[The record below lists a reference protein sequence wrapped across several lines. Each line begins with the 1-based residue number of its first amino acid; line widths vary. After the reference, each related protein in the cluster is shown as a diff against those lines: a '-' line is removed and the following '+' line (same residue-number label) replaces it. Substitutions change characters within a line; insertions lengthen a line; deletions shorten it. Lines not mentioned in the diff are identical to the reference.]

1 MSEELR
7 RRMVEEQ
14 LVRHGIS
21 DRRVLDAMG
30 RVPRE
35 AFVPEA
41 LASSAY
47 MDGPLSI
54 GGGQT
59 ISQPYIV
66 ARMLEAAAI
75 APGDRV
81 LDVGTGSGYAAAV
94 AAEMGATIVS
104 IERDVALG
112 EAARERL
119 QALGYDVAVT
129 IGDGTRGLESAAP
142 FDAILVAAAAPA
154 VPEAL
159 RAQLAIGGRLVIP
172 VGRTRQGQELR
183 RITRRSATEFD
194 ETVLEMVA
202 FVPLIGREGWPDAS
216 GDAES

>member
-7 RRMVEEQ
+7 RRMVEDQ

-66 ARMLEAAAI
+66 ALMAELAQVQ
-75 APGDRV
+75 PGDRV
-81 LDVGTGSGYAAAV
+81 LEVGAGSGYAAAILGQLADRV
-94 AAEMGATIVS
+94 FA
-104 IERDVALG
+104 IERHASLAG
-112 EAARERL
+112 TAAGRMQR
-119 QALGYDVAVT
+119 LGYANVT
-129 IGDGTRGLESAAP
+129 IRTGDGTLGLPEEAP
-142 FDAILVAAAAPA
+142 FDAILVAAGGK

-159 RAQLAIGGRLVIP
+159 RRQLTIGGRLVIP
-172 VGRTRQGQELR
+172 ASTPFSHQRLKRFTRTGPESWDKTVGPAVT
-183 RITRRSATEFD
+183 
-194 ETVLEMVA
+194 
-202 FVPLIGREGWPDAS
+202 FVPLVSRPD
-216 GDAES
+216 

>member
-7 RRMVEEQ
+7 RRMVEDQ
-14 LVRHGIS
+14 LLRHGIS

-104 IERDVALG
+104 IERDAALG

-129 IGDGTRGLESAAP
+129 IGDGTQGLESAAP

-159 RAQLAIGGRLVIP
+159 RAQLAMGGRLVIP

-183 RITRRSATEFD
+183 RIPRRSATEFG

-202 FVPLIGREGWPDAS
+202 FVPLIGREGWPDVS
-216 GDAES
+216 GDAGD

>member
-7 RRMVEEQ
+7 RRMVEDQ

-104 IERDVALG
+104 IERDAALG
-112 EAARERL
+112 EAARARL

-129 IGDGTRGLESAAP
+129 IGDGTQGLESAAP
-142 FDAILVAAAAPA
+142 FDAILVAAAAPT

-159 RAQLAIGGRLVIP
+159 RAQLAMGGRLVIP

-183 RITRRSATEFD
+183 RISRRSTTEFD

-202 FVPLIGREGWPDAS
+202 FVPLIGHEGWPDAS
-216 GDAES
+216 GGAES

>member
-7 RRMVEEQ
+7 RRMVEDQ

-21 DRRVLDAMG
+21 DPRVLDAMG
-30 RVPRE
+30 GVPRE

-104 IERDVALG
+104 IERDAALG
-112 EAARERL
+112 EAARVRL

-142 FDAILVAAAAPA
+142 FDVILVAAAAPA
-154 VPEAL
+154 VPAAL
-159 RAQLAIGGRLVIP
+159 RAQLAMGGRLVIP

-183 RITRRSATEFD
+183 RIARRSATEFD

-202 FVPLIGREGWPDAS
+202 FVPLIGREGWPDA
-216 GDAES
+216 GGTGG